1 MYCVFLL
8 RYNFSNDIIYMFYKN
23 NDIDERKNMLYKKMM
38 NEVSQKRDEK
48 ALKKQAAKEVDLLKK
63 CLFIKKEPKN
73 EIKNVNIIDELLL
86 FVKKNN

>member
-1 MYCVFLL
+1 MYF
-8 RYNFSNDIIYMFYKN
+8 FSNNTIYMIYKN
-23 NDIDERKNMLYKKMM
+23 KDIDERKNMLYKKMI

-73 EIKNVNIIDELLL
+73 EIENVNIIHELLL
-86 FVKKNN
+86 FVKENN

>member
-1 MYCVFLL
+1 M
-8 RYNFSNDIIYMFYKN
+8 IYKN
-23 NDIDERKNMLYKKMM
+23 EDIDKRKDMLYKKMI
-38 NEVSQKRDEK
+38 NEVLKKRDEK

-73 EIKNVNIIDELLL
+73 EIENVNIIDELLL